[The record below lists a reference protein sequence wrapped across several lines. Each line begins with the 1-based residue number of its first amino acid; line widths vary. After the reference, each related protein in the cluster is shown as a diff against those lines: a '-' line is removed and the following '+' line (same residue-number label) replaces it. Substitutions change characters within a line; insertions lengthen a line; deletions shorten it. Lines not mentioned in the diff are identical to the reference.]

1 MRIATFFRTKYN
13 SISAY
18 IDRQYQRALRAF
30 GIEDCPEMQVTASV
44 AVCVLLYYMCLGI
57 QSAINAVS
65 AGSTALTALV
75 TG

>member
-1 MRIATFFRTKYN
+1 MRIATFFRTQYN
-13 SISAY
+13 TVAAY
-18 IDRQYQRALRAF
+18 IDRQYQRTLRAF

-44 AVCVLLYYMCLGI
+44 AVCVVLYYLCLGI
-57 QSAINAVS
+57 QSAIDAVS